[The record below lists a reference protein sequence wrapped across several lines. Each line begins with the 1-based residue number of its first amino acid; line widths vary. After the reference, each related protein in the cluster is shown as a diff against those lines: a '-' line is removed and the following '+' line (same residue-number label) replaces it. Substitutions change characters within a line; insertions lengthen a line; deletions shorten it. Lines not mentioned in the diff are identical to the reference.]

1 MCYSNS
7 STSTTLQLS
16 ERYQKLLPGKPI
28 ELQYYF
34 ASGFQFPSWNIIT
47 NAPNLEQMR
56 WGLLPKWYSGSN
68 WMDFASKTL
77 NARIETCHEK
87 ASFKHLVGTK
97 RCLVPSSGFFEWQ
110 TNGKLKKPYFI
121 RTKDHAIFSIAG
133 LFDNWLDPNTGAFEQ
148 TFTILTTTANA
159 LMAEIHNSKQRMPLI
174 LSPNE
179 EADWLSGHALG
190 PDLSDRSQLN
200 LEAWEID
207 KKRILG
213 PEANSELISQ
223 RYCNNLP
230 EQKGLFD

>member
-7 STSTTLQLS
+7 STSTTLQLA

-47 NAPNLEQMR
+47 NAPNLAQMR

-133 LFDNWLDPNTGAFEQ
+133 LYDNWLDPNTGAFEQ

>member
-7 STSTTLQLS
+7 STSTTLQLA

-47 NAPNLEQMR
+47 NAPNLAQMR
-56 WGLLPKWYSGSN
+56 WGLLPKWFSGAN
-68 WMDFASKTL
+68 LMDFASKTL

-133 LFDNWLDPNTGAFEQ
+133 LYDNWLDPNTGAFEQ

-179 EADWLSGHALG
+179 EVDWLSGHALG

>member
-7 STSTTLQLS
+7 STSTTLQLA

-77 NARIETCHEK
+77 NARVETCHEK

-110 TNGKLKKPYFI
+110 TNGKHKKPYFI
-121 RTKDHAIFSIAG
+121 RTKDQTIFSIAG
-133 LFDNWLDPNTGAFEQ
+133 LYDTWLDPNTGAFEQ

-159 LMAEIHNSKQRMPLI
+159 LMAEIHNSKRRMPLI
-174 LSPNE
+174 LSPHE

-190 PDLSDRSQLN
+190 PEFSDRSQLN

-207 KKRILG
+207 KKCILG
-213 PEANSELISQ
+213 SEANSEKISQ

>member
-7 STSTTLQLS
+7 STSTTLQLA

-87 ASFKHLVGTK
+87 ASFKHLVDSK

-121 RTKDHAIFSIAG
+121 RSKDHAIFSIAG

-159 LMAEIHNSKQRMPLI
+159 LMAEIHNSKLRMPLI
-174 LSPNE
+174 LSPHE
-179 EADWLSGHALG
+179 EVDWLSGHALG
-190 PDLSDRSQLN
+190 PELSDRSQLN

-207 KKRILG
+207 KKCILG
-213 PEANSELISQ
+213 PEANSEKISQ

>member
-7 STSTTLQLS
+7 STSTTLQLA

-110 TNGKLKKPYFI
+110 TNGKHKKPYYI
-121 RTKDHAIFSIAG
+121 RTKDQTIFSIAG
-133 LFDNWLDPNTGAFEQ
+133 LYDTWLDPNTGAFEQ

-159 LMAEIHNSKQRMPLI
+159 LMAEIHNSKRRMPLI
-174 LSPNE
+174 LSPHE

-190 PDLSDRSQLN
+190 PEFSDRSQLN

-207 KKRILG
+207 KKCILG
-213 PEANSELISQ
+213 PEANSEKISQ

>member
-1 MCYSNS
+1 MCYSNL
-7 STSTTLQLS
+7 STSTTLQLA

-47 NAPNLEQMR
+47 NAPNLAQMR

-133 LFDNWLDPNTGAFEQ
+133 LYDNWLDPNTGAFEQ

>member
-7 STSTTLQLS
+7 STSTTLQLA

-47 NAPNLEQMR
+47 NAANLEQMR
-56 WGLLPKWYSGSN
+56 WGLLPNWYRGSN
-68 WMDFASKTL
+68 WMDFAAKTL
-77 NARIETCHEK
+77 NARIETIHEK
-87 ASFKHLVGTK
+87 ASFKHLVDTK
-97 RCLVPSSGFFEWQ
+97 RCLVPSSGFFEWH
-110 TNGKLKKPYFI
+110 TSGKLKRPYFI
-121 RTKDHAIFSIAG
+121 RTQDQAIFSIAG
-133 LFDNWLDPNTGAFEQ
+133 LYDTWLDPSTGAIEQ

-159 LMAEIHNSKQRMPLI
+159 LMAEIHNSKLRMPLI
-174 LSPNE
+174 LSLHE
-179 EADWLSGHALG
+179 EADWLSGHAFG
-190 PDLSDRSQLN
+190 PELSDRSQLN

-207 KKRILG
+207 KKRILS
-213 PEANSELISQ
+213 PEANSEIISQ

>member
-7 STSTTLQLS
+7 STSTTLQLA

-34 ASGFQFPSWNIIT
+34 SSGFQFPNWNVVT
-47 NAPNLEQMR
+47 NAQNIQQMR
-56 WGLLPKWYSGSN
+56 WGLVPKWFGGAS
-68 WMDFASKTL
+68 WMDFAAKTL
-77 NARIETCHEK
+77 NARIETCTEK
-87 ASFKHLVGTK
+87 ASFKHLVSSN

-110 TNGKLKKPYFI
+110 TIGKLKKPFFI
-121 RTKDHAIFSIAG
+121 RTKDQAIFSIAG
-133 LFDNWLDPNTGAFEQ
+133 LYDTWLDPNTGAFEQ
-148 TFTILTTTANA
+148 TFTILTTTANE
-159 LMAEIHNSKQRMPLI
+159 LMAEIHNAKQRMPLI
-174 LSPNE
+174 LSASE
-179 EADWLSGHALG
+179 ETDWLCGHALLT
-190 PDLSDRSQLN
+190 DISDRSLLH

-213 PEANSELISQ
+213 PEANSQQISQ

>member
-7 STSTTLQLS
+7 STSTTLQLA

-47 NAPNLEQMR
+47 NAPNLAQMR

-133 LFDNWLDPNTGAFEQ
+133 LYDTWLDPNTGAFEQ

-174 LSPNE
+174 LLPDE

-213 PEANSELISQ
+213 PDANSEIISQ

>member
-7 STSTTLQLS
+7 STSTTLQLA

-56 WGLLPKWYSGSN
+56 WGLLPKWYGGSN
-68 WMDFASKTL
+68 WMGFAAKTL
-77 NARIETCHEK
+77 NARQETCTEK
-87 ASFKHLVGTK
+87 ASFRHLVQSH
-97 RCLVPSSGFFEWQ
+97 RCLIPSSGFFEWQ
-110 TNGKLKKPYFI
+110 SQGKLKIPYFI
-121 RTKDHAIFSIAG
+121 QDIKQPIFSIAG
-133 LFDNWLDPNTGAFEQ
+133 LFDTWLNPSTGAQEK
-148 TFTILTTTANA
+148 TFTILTTEANA
-159 LMAEIHNSKQRMPLI
+159 LMAQIHNAKQRMPLI
-174 LSPNE
+174 LARDE
-179 EADWLSGHALG
+179 ESGWLNGTLALR
-190 PDLSDRSQLN
+190 DVSNREN
-200 LEAWEID
+200 IELEAWEID

-213 PEANSELISQ
+213 SEANSDIISQ

>member
-7 STSTTLQLS
+7 STSTTLQLA

-68 WMDFASKTL
+68 WMDFAAKTL

-87 ASFKHLVGTK
+87 ASFKHLIDSK

-110 TNGKLKKPYFI
+110 TIGKLKKPYFI
-121 RTKDHAIFSIAG
+121 RTKDQAIFSIAG
-133 LFDNWLDPNTGAFEQ
+133 LYDSWLDPSTGAFEQ
-148 TFTILTTTANA
+148 TFTILTTTANT

-174 LSPNE
+174 LAPQE
-179 EADWLSGHALG
+179 EADWLGGHALN
-190 PDLSDRSQLN
+190 PDFSDRSQLN

-207 KKRILG
+207 KKRILS
-213 PEANSELISQ
+213 PEANAELISQ

>member
-7 STSTTLQLS
+7 STSTTLQLA

-68 WMDFASKTL
+68 WIDFASKTL

-87 ASFKHLVGTK
+87 ASYKHLIDSK

-110 TNGKLKKPYFI
+110 SQGKLKIPYFI
-121 RTKDHAIFSIAG
+121 KDIKQPIFSIAG
-133 LFDNWLDPNTGAFEQ
+133 LFDTWLNPSTGAQEK
-148 TFTILTTTANA
+148 TFTILTTEANT
-159 LMAEIHNSKQRMPLI
+159 LMADIHNAKKRMPLI
-174 LSPNE
+174 LALDE
-179 EADWLSGHALG
+179 ESDWLNGTLALQ
-190 PDLSDRSQLN
+190 DVSNRTN
-200 LEAWEID
+200 IELEAWEID
-207 KKRILG
+207 KNRILS
-213 PEANSELISQ
+213 PEANSEIISQ